1 MENKKANEEEK
12 KEPVAKAAAVSDTK
26 ESKFQSAVKTT
37 KKFTIRA
44 IIIILIATIGGFWI
58 YSTMNFSEGNRAGR
72 VVKLSKKGVMFKTW
86 EGQMNFED
94 NQEFWAFSVEGSQE
108 QVRANID
115 QAMEENK
122 RVKLHYKEKY
132 ITFPWRGDTK
142 YLIYKVEILQ

>member
-1 MENKKANEEEK
+1 MENKKANEKEK
-12 KEPVAKAAAVSDTK
+12 KEAVAKAAAVSDTK

-44 IIIILIATIGGFWI
+44 IIIILIAAIGGFWI
-58 YSTMNFSEGNRAGR
+58 YSSMNYSKGSRAGR
-72 VVKLSKKGVMFKTW
+72 VVKLSEKGVLFKTW

-94 NQEFWAFSVEGSQE
+94 NQKFWEFSIQGSQE
-108 QVRANID
+108 QVRTNID

>member
-1 MENKKANEEEK
+1 MSNKAKEEEK
-12 KEPVAKAAAVSDTK
+12 EPIKAAAAASDTK
-26 ESKFQSAVKTT
+26 ESKFESAVKKT

-44 IIIILIATIGGFWI
+44 IIIILLVTIAGFWI

-72 VVKLSKKGVMFKTW
+72 VVKLSKKGVVFKTW

-108 QVRANID
+108 QVRTNID
-115 QAMEENK
+115 EAMEQNK
-122 RVKLHYKEKY
+122 RVKLYYKEKY

-142 YLIYKVEILQ
+142 YLVYKVELLK